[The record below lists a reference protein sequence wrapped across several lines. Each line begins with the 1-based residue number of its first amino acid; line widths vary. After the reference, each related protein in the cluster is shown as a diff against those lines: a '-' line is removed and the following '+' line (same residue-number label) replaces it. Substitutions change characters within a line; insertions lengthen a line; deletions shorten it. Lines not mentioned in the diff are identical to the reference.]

1 MNEEAQTESEKVEPV
16 DENKFAFADYIADLD
31 MEEMDFVESVSG
43 CSVDEVETP
52 GRPKSLFLAAV
63 GLAYARRT
71 DNDISWTQVR
81 KLKMPQLKELI
92 EESAKAKK
100 VKAPQDHKP
109 KATSSNKK

>member
-1 MNEEAQTESEKVEPV
+1 MNEETQEIEDDKVDPDEK
-16 DENKFAFADYIADLD
+16 KFVFAEYIADLD

-92 EESAKAKK
+92 EESSKVKKA
-100 VKAPQDHKP
+100 KAPQDHEP
-109 KATSSNKK
+109 KAGSSTKK